1 MRMVLEIGCLDGV
14 TFADKGNLAARS
26 RSWQRFETIPGPRC
40 SATFPNH
47 ASPLSL
53 SQISILTPR

>member
-26 RSWQRFETIPGPRC
+26 RLL
-40 SATFPNH
+40 ATLRDDSRP
-47 ASPLSL
+47 AVLRYLPEPCLATL
-53 SQISILTPR
+53 A